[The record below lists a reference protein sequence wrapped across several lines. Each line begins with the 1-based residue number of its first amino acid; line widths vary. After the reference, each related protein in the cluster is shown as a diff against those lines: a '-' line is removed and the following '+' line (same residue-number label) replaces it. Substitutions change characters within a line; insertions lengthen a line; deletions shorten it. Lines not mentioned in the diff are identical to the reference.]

1 MQIARFGMQVPT
13 SCSISH
19 EITISAK
26 PMLIMLHNFEHNINK
41 TVHVHM
47 FFHLSVGSDSPTSSD
62 SPTGSQPLTSSESST
77 GSESITDFDSLAAGL
92 ASGLVAAATIP
103 SIVAVIATV
112 LFIIVLCAYIHLRM
126 KMQSNIAALK
136 FATLQSPP
144 ISNQTTGNIY
154 EGSIYKDAELSQE
167 AQQHDTSI

>member
-1 MQIARFGMQVPT
+1 
-13 SCSISH
+13 
-19 EITISAK
+19 
-26 PMLIMLHNFEHNINK
+26 
-41 TVHVHM
+41 M
-47 FFHLSVGSDSPTSSD
+47 FFHLSIGSESPMGSDPPTSSD

-77 GSESITDFDSLAAGL
+77 GSESITDFDSLADGL
-92 ASGLVAAATIP
+92 VSGLVAAATIP
-103 SIVAVIATV
+103 SIVAVLATV

-126 KMQSNIAALK
+126 KMQSSIAALK

-167 AQQHDTSI
+167 AQKHDTSI